1 MEKQI
6 TITIPEWKAR
16 IMFDNLLVI
25 GQQLDKLYEANKVPS
40 TKVSA
45 DVLEEI
51 YEDIRRQIFS

>member
-1 MEKQI
+1 
-6 TITIPEWKAR
+6 
-16 IMFDNLLVI
+16 MFDNLLVI